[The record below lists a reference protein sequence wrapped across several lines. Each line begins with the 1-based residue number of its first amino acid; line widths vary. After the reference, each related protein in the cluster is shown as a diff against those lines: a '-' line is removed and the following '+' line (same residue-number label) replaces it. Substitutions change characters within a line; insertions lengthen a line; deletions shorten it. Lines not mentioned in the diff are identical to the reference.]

1 MAKSDFGFHHN
12 FRVRYSE
19 VDAQAIVFF
28 GNYMTY
34 FDTAHTEYMRALG
47 FDYRTHVETHNT
59 DFHIVKAEVEYHAP
73 ARFDDELEVYVR
85 TQRIGHSSMA
95 VSFELYLKGSDKLVT
110 SATSTMVNAVQP
122 TMTSAPWPE
131 DLISKIIAVEV
142 TSVERP

>member
-1 MAKSDFGFHHN
+1 MPKSDFGFHHN
-12 FRVRYSE
+12 FRVRYAE

-47 FDYRTHVETHNT
+47 FDYQTHVKTYNT

-85 TQRIGHSSMA
+85 TRRIGRSSMA
-95 VSFELYLKGSDKLVT
+95 VSFELYLKGSDQLVT
-110 SATSTMVNAVQP
+110 SATSTMVNADQA
-122 TMTSAPWPE
+122 TMTSTPWPE
-131 DLISKIIAVEV
+131 ELISKIIAVEV
-142 TSVERP
+142 TSVDRP